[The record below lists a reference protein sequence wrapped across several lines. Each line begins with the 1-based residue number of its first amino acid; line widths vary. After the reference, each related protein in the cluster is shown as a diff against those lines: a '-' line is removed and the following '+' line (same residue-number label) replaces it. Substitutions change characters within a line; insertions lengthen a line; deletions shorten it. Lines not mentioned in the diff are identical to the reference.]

1 MVKPLLCS
9 MSLLRASGSRRCF
22 HPLVMNTTPTMTR
35 KRSSATSANR
45 ANSGNS
51 MYRLYGRH
59 QPHDQDQKKV
69 RFAEVDN
76 KTERRLEVGGRRSEI
91 RDQLRSSRAPSGF
104 GEFVSA
110 QS

>member
-1 MVKPLLCS
+1 MVTPLLCS

-59 QPHDQDQKKV
+59 QLHDQDQKKV
-69 RFAEVDN
+69 RFAGDN
-76 KTERRLEVGGRRSEI
+76 KTEQRSEVGGQTSEI
-91 RDQLRSSRAPSGF
+91 RRAETQPSSIRLS
-104 GEFVSA
+104 
-110 QS
+110 